1 MKTRTLQG
9 QWVLENSD
17 VPLSKH
23 GKLCG
28 ILILSIAIW
37 IRASKDGQGA
47 INSGDNGANSHSS
60 VNMLIAVG
68 AITVVMSFLAC
79 YGALKENRCMLLLF
93 FIGLFPILLMQ
104 LTAGILAAK
113 LKPETQRA
121 LKATLRESAQLLS
134 QTNEEGRKFQK
145 TMVTFQKEFKCC
157 GLISGPADW
166 GSNFEEAYE
175 SCKCS
180 NPSDSCITYTGRY
193 VYKQTCEPVIRAS
206 VSNHLDVVIG
216 LSFGLAAVEVLGM
229 VFSMILICQIEKR

>member
-1 MKTRTLQG
+1 MAGANPCVKYSMFIFNFVFL
-9 QWVLENSD
+9 
-17 VPLSKH
+17 
-23 GKLCG
+23 LCG

-47 INSGDNGANSHSS
+47 ISSGDNGAHSHSS

-68 AITVVMSFLAC
+68 AITIVMSFLGC

-113 LKPETQRA
+113 FKPETERA
-121 LKATLRESAQLLS
+121 LKATLHESAQLLS
-134 QTNEEGRKFQK
+134 NNEEGRKFQK
-145 TMVTFQKEFKCC
+145 TMVTLQKEFKCC
-157 GLISGPADW
+157 GLISGAADW
-166 GSNFEEAYE
+166 GRNFEEAYE

-180 NPSDSCITYTGRY
+180 SPSDSCITYTGRY

-206 VSNHLDVVIG
+206 VSNHLDIVIG
-216 LSFGLAAVEVLGM
+216 LSFGLAAVEVLGT
-229 VFSMILICQIEKR
+229 VFSMILFCQIEKR